1 MIKKYFISALF
12 VILLSGISFSQDG
25 SVSAD
30 ISGSSFRSVIKS
42 ITTETSYE
50 INGGNDNE
58 GIKILWNNITSAS
71 QVKTG
76 TFEFPDAKDI
86 MIGYVD
92 FKNGKPFVVKTG
104 TLTVTE
110 NDGKKISGTFSFT
123 IFDGLPSE
131 LGGTEINISNGTFT
145 VNY

>member
-1 MIKKYFISALF
+1 MKKYFISALLI
-12 VILLSGISFSQDG
+12 ILLSGISFSQNG
-25 SVSAD
+25 SITAD
-30 ISGSSFRSVIKS
+30 IGGRSFRSVIKS

-58 GIKILWNNITSAS
+58 GIKILWNNISSAS

-123 IFDGLPSE
+123 IFDGLPAE
-131 LGGTEINISNGTFT
+131 LGGTEINISNGKFA
-145 VNY
+145 VYY

>member
-1 MIKKYFISALF
+1 MKKYFISAVLI
-12 VILLSGISFSQDG
+12 ILLSGISFSQDG
-25 SVSAD
+25 SITAD
-30 ISGSSFRSVIKS
+30 IGGRSFRSVIKS

-58 GIKILWNNITSAS
+58 GIKILWNNISSAS

-104 TLTVTE
+104 T
-110 NDGKKISGTFSFT
+110 
-123 IFDGLPSE
+123 
-131 LGGTEINISNGTFT
+131 
-145 VNY
+145 

>member
-1 MIKKYFISALF
+1 MIKKYFISAVFIILF
-12 VILLSGISFSQDG
+12 SGILHSQDG
-25 SVSAD
+25 SITAD
-30 ISGSSFRSVIKS
+30 IGGSSFRSAVKS
-42 ITTETSYE
+42 INTETSYE

-58 GIKILWNNITSAS
+58 GIKILWNNISSAS

-76 TFEFPDAKDI
+76 TFEFPGAKDI

-92 FKNGKPFVVKTG
+92 FKNGKPFAVKTG

-123 IFDGLPSE
+123 IFDGLPAE
-131 LGGTEINISNGTFT
+131 LGGKEIIITNGKFT
-145 VNY
+145 IHN